1 MDSHLA
7 SILARMNSRFEEHM
21 ACGLYAG
28 LPTPLL
34 AAVVDQGPE
43 AVGFYGLALC
53 IGAAGA
59 ESKLSAMQANWCR
72 EILGCQGLPQGPHS
86 PLLAECGASRRI
98 GTRMFGA
105 ALMLEARI
113 WSSELSSPS
122 RRQSLGGIPSFPD
135 WLETSG
141 FDLVSSDSRT
151 RKHLL
156 SRYKVHI
163 VEPALSEY
171 DNTAFVERS
180 AKSDWPYIQFQP
192 RLEPLPRHVLLA
204 QWSQYTWQDYK
215 IWSLGA
221 PLAAFHGHPSVS
233 TLHPRCSRIVSS
245 AIAAM

>member
-1 MDSHLA
+1 MPTGLLASILAIDIPAQEKIDLGSCRYMQLQVPVVQHYSYMGIIFDASLSMDSHLA
-7 SILARMNSRFEEHM
+7 SILARMNFRFEEHM

-59 ESKLSAMQANWCR
+59 ESKLNTMQANWCR
-72 EILGCQGLPQGPHS
+72 EILGCQGLPQGPHF

-122 RRQSLGGIPSFPD
+122 RLILSAARHIAGDHWLNSVHQVRQSLGGIPSFPER
-135 WLETSG
+135 LETSG

-156 SRYKVHI
+156 R
-163 VEPALSEY
+163 PAL
-171 DNTAFVERS
+171 AGF
-180 AKSDWPYIQFQP
+180 
-192 RLEPLPRHVLLA
+192 
-204 QWSQYTWQDYK
+204 
-215 IWSLGA
+215 
-221 PLAAFHGHPSVS
+221 
-233 TLHPRCSRIVSS
+233 
-245 AIAAM
+245 